1 MTAIVGIADN
11 GVVHIGGDSAGVSGY
26 VTHPRA
32 DAKVFTSGTYAFG
45 FTTSFRMGQLIRWAW
60 TPPEPPAND
69 LDRFMATTFIDGV
82 RDCLKAGG
90 WAGKE
95 NERESGGVF
104 LVGVA
109 GRLFFVDS
117 DYQIGESA
125 FGYDAVG
132 SGDELALGALYATA
146 RTRMSTRRRLQVALE
161 AAEQFNGNVQGP
173 FAYVST
179 PSAGAVSP
187 PQSDGWQPS
196 SPHRGA
202 V

>member
-1 MTAIVGIADN
+1 MTAIVGIAHN
-11 GVVHIGGDSAGVSGY
+11 GTVHIGGDSAGVAGY
-26 VTHPRA
+26 VVHPRA
-32 DAKVFTSGTYAFG
+32 DTKVFTTGLYAFG

-60 TPPEPPAND
+60 TPPEPPAGD
-69 LDRFMATTFIDGV
+69 LDRFMATTFVDGV

-90 WAGKE
+90 WASKE

-125 FGYDAVG
+125 QGYDAVG

-146 RTRMSTRRRLQVALE
+146 RTRLSPRSRLQVALE
-161 AAEQFNGNVQGP
+161 AAERFNGNVQGP

-179 PSAGAVSP
+179 PPAAPAP
-187 PQSDGWQPS
+187 PRSDG
-196 SPHRGA
+196 
-202 V
+202 